1 MTNPFEAGSPAV
13 EKPDNAPAR
22 KKLFLFA
29 GPKRRPGLGPTK
41 AVHGTD

>member
-1 MTNPFEAGSPAV
+1 MTNPSEAESRAKENLENSPS
-13 EKPDNAPAR
+13 R
-22 KKLFLFA
+22 TKLFLFA